1 MRIADRL
8 RRLERR
14 RKATGQ
20 VFIVTSF
27 DDGDMVTDEHGNRM
41 TAAEFDRLHPNA
53 TVIKLTW
60 GDGKPAHDKD
70 LTRWIPPKMWTD
82 V

>member
-20 VFIVTSF
+20 VFIVCSF
-27 DDGDMVTDEHGNRM
+27 DDGDMVTDEHGRRM
-41 TAAEFDRLHPNA
+41 TAAEFDRLHPGA
-53 TVIKLTW
+53 TVIKMTW
-60 GDGKPAHDKD
+60 GDEGGNETYPTA
-70 LTRWIPPKMWTD
+70 
-82 V
+82 

>member
-1 MRIADRL
+1 MRIVDRL

-60 GDGKPAHDKD
+60 GDGDPTHDKD
-70 LTRWIPPKMWTD
+70 LTRWIPPEMWTD

>member
-1 MRIADRL
+1 MTIRDRL

-27 DDGDMVTDEHGNRM
+27 DDDDMVTDEHGNRM
-41 TAAEFDRLHPNA
+41 TAAEYERLHPDA

-60 GDGKPAHDKD
+60 GDDDPANDKD